1 MSQKLFF
8 VVFLRNWKMA
18 AALSPVRTHDLVPH
32 IYSQSIYC
40 FFLPLFPIRFRRP
53 YPFPHIITLLPASSR
68 PLIRDLLLSKFDLG
82 DAAGLCC
89 YQCYGAFTIRW
100 QVNVHAYPCS
110 FEFLLLSYLNSTV
123 LHILVSFN
131 PIYRALEHGCSTP
144 CRPVISC
151 SAAASPRRN
160 DITNTCSAPMV
171 SVPVITRWCHH
182 VGPSCIH
189 LCMQYYF
196 IRYMA
201 HVLNLAVIH
210 YAWCV
215 VTVNKLVMCAH
226 KLIIIHNDYVLNIGT
241 LGGGG
246 THLFWE

>member
-1 MSQKLFF
+1 
-8 VVFLRNWKMA
+8 MA

-40 FFLPLFPIRFRRP
+40 FFLPLCPIRFRRP

-110 FEFLLLSYLNSTV
+110 FEFILLSYLNSTV

-151 SAAASPRRN
+151 SAAACVSQAQRYYKHLQRAHGECACN
-160 DITNTCSAPMV
+160 NEMV
-171 SVPVITRWCHH
+171 
-182 VGPSCIH
+182 PSCWSVVHTSLHAI
-189 LCMQYYF
+189 LFYT
-196 IRYMA
+196 YMA

-210 YAWCV
+210 YA
-215 VTVNKLVMCAH
+215 
-226 KLIIIHNDYVLNIGT
+226 
-241 LGGGG
+241 
-246 THLFWE
+246 